1 MKFPGKVDDTMNSAM
16 KKIIPLW
23 LIGLALFGLRFV
35 ETRTG
40 FDAVTGLTLPTVAR
54 PVLIGGLVLAALYA
68 GRVLLNFTG
77 RPSKGSTPYPFAY

>member
-1 MKFPGKVDDTMNSAM
+1 MIYFFTSLASLRPVYAPLVRKMMTNLNCRGILWVMKFPGKVDDTMNSAM

-54 PVLIGGLVLAALYA
+54 
-68 GRVLLNFTG
+68 R
-77 RPSKGSTPYPFAY
+77 